1 MLRRGSA
8 LSRLAFMTAAVAAAV
23 AACGAPTGRVP
34 VDTSP
39 AATDVAPS
47 KTTVGSTPAAEV
59 TFVQDAGG
67 EGGESAGRV
76 DTSVIAASGM
86 GVRVITSI
94 FTDPDA
100 KDPEEVIRQTW
111 DGSTLL
117 TFDSMRDPQYVL
129 YEAVNEHPEAWNGM
143 GLWSRDLIG
152 PTTGTNCDA
161 LDRGRIILKR
171 DTAGYRCTTVS
182 TVQQDGFSADYW
194 FDKDTGIL
202 LETGPLDAATFILGP
217 PIDDATFSTTPPAGS
232 RATVM
237 AARKPSSGG
246 AVQVP
251 PFNLELLTTG
261 TASSAEYA
269 GHSYVLAFFNSD
281 TYWDSPDSCS
291 GCLSALKALQELT
304 ANGTKPAVLAVQVG
318 AKGKTGF
325 AQVPPGVTL
334 PIANDPTPEL
344 QNALGLSNQLA
355 MAFVGSDGTV
365 KVSYDSAPIR
375 AQLKQALAAIR

>member
-8 LSRLAFMTAAVAAAV
+8 LPRLALITAAVAAAV

-39 AATDVAPS
+39 APTDVAPS
-47 KTTVGSTPAAEV
+47 KTMVRSTPAAEV

-86 GVRVITSI
+86 GVRVITSL

-100 KDPEEVIRQTW
+100 QDPEEVIRQTW

-117 TFDSMRDPQYVL
+117 SFDSMGDPQYVL
-129 YEAVNEHPEAWNGM
+129 YEAANEHPEAWNGM

-152 PTTGTNCDA
+152 PTTGTTCDA
-161 LDRGRIILKR
+161 LARDRVILKR
-171 DTAGYRCTTVS
+171 DTVGYRCATVS

-202 LETGPLDAATFILGP
+202 LETGPLHAATFMLGP
-217 PIDDATFSTTPPAGS
+217 RMDSATFSTTPPAGS

-246 AVQVP
+246 AVRVP
-251 PFNLELLTTG
+251 PFNLELLPTG
-261 TASSAEYA
+261 TARSANYA
-269 GHSYVLAFFNSD
+269 GHSYVLAFLDSD
-281 TYWDSPDSCS
+281 TLWDWPDSCPV
-291 GCLSALKALQELT
+291 CLAAIKALQQLT
-304 ANGTKPAVLAVQVG
+304 ADGKKPAVLVVLVG
-318 AKGKTGF
+318 GKGKPGSPLVPTG
-325 AQVPPGVTL
+325 VSLTM
-334 PIANDPTPEL
+334 ANDPTPDL

-355 MAFVGSDGTV
+355 MAFVGPDGTV
-365 KVSYDSAPIR
+365 KVSYDSAPTE
-375 AQLKQALAAIR
+375 AQLKQAVAAIG